1 MSYYDDYFN
10 FIFIFIN
17 KYLIIHMNDQM
28 LKAFYVPGRIRTS
41 DPFVNS
47 EMLLNQ
53 LSYRDFLYTIYGAIF
68 FSFFLPTERIE
79 LSTPSLQDWC
89 STTELRRL

>member
-1 MSYYDDYFN
+1 MSYYDNYFN
-10 FIFIFIN
+10 FIFIN

-53 LSYRDFLYTIYGAIF
+53 LSYRDFSYTIYGAIF
-68 FSFFLPTERIE
+68 FSAHGENRTLDPQFT
-79 LSTPSLQDWC
+79 
-89 STTELRRL
+89 RLVLYH

>member
-53 LSYRDFLYTIYGAIF
+53 LSYRDFSYTIYGAIF
-68 FSFFLPTERIE
+68 FFFFSAHGENRTLDPQFT
-79 LSTPSLQDWC
+79 
-89 STTELRRL
+89 RLVLYH